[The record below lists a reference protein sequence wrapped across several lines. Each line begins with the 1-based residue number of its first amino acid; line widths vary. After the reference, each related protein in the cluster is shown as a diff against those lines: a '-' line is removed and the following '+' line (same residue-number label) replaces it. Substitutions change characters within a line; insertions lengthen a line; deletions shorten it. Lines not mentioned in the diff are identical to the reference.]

1 MNTKT
6 FAIVTKRLI
15 IGLFAISALEVVS
28 QPTRADDTVI
38 QDSTQIATV
47 SSILDHPV
55 EGQEVTLRGQII
67 DQQLEETDY
76 VFTDGTNKI
85 TIQLQENDFSYNP
98 DTTVE
103 ISGIVDFESQH
114 PDEVAKDPTPE
125 DIQVNVNQLQVVTSN
140 D

>member
-28 QPTRADDTVI
+28 QPTRADDAVI

-47 SSILDHPV
+47 SSIFDNPV

-67 DQQLEETDY
+67 DQQPEETDY
-76 VFTDGTNKI
+76 VFTDGTNEI
-85 TIQLQENDFSYNP
+85 TIQLQDKDFSYNP

-103 ISGIVDFESQH
+103 ISGIVDFESEH

-125 DIQVNVNQLQVVTSN
+125 DIQINVNQLQVVTSN